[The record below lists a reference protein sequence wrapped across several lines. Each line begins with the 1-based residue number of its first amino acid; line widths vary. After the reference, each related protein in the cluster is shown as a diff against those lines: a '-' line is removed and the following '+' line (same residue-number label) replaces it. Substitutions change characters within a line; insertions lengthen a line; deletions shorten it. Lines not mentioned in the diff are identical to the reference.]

1 MAKIDKHGLEE
12 IRLMIETPLQGLA
25 EQLDKKNKLD
35 PNIGDILAFLFD
47 NLQKIGEDP
56 WEIVD

>member
-35 PNIGDILAFLFD
+35 SNIGDILAFLFD

>member
-25 EQLDKKNKLD
+25 EQLDEKNKLD
-35 PNIGDILAFLFD
+35 SNIGDILAFLFD

>member
-25 EQLDKKNKLD
+25 EQLDKKNKR
-35 PNIGDILAFLFD
+35 
-47 NLQKIGEDP
+47 K
-56 WEIVD
+56 

>member
-25 EQLDKKNKLD
+25 ELLDKKNKLD
-35 PNIGDILAFLFD
+35 SNIGDILAFLFD